1 MMNRIT
7 QSWSIAR
14 ILRLVIG
21 LAAAAQG
28 VYSGDIPMVLAGSFL
43 FTMSVFN
50 YGCCGS
56 GGCATNFTGKSQT
69 ELKDLN
75 VEYEE
80 LDKGK

>member
-1 MMNRIT
+1 MKRIRQT
-7 QSWSIAR
+7 WNLAR

-28 VYSGDIPMVLAGSFL
+28 VFQKDVPLILAGSFL
-43 FTMSVFN
+43 LFMSVFN

-56 GGCATNFTGKSQT
+56 GGCATNFTGKSQKNFK
-69 ELKDLN
+69 ELN